1 MKYEN
6 HIGRL
11 SQTELKDRITPH
23 ATRYHFFTSITDRT
37 EKEGT
42 RRGQM
47 TQEKGRRR
55 QKIGRWRV
63 CGCVDMRWE
72 VRASSSSG
80 HYMCCHE
87 VWNFVNPSAGRA
99 TTATQGK
106 PPHFTIYT
114 LHFTL
119 LIPHSTLHTLHFT
132 LYTPHSTLH
141 TPHLHF
147 TLRTLHHFTIYT
159 LNSTLYTPHFTLY
172 TPHSTLYTVHSTLYT
187 LHSTLH
193 TRHSTLPTLH
203 FTLHTG
209 HSTLLTLHSTLHTL
223 HFTLHAPHS
232 TLYSP
237 HFTLH
242 TLHFTLHTL
251 HFALHP
257 FPHSTVYSALVR

>member
-37 EKEGT
+37 EGRYKEGADDA
-42 RRGQM
+42 RKRE
-47 TQEKGRRR
+47 EKTENRKMAGV
-55 QKIGRWRV
+55 WV
-63 CGCVDMRWE
+63 CG
-72 VRASSSSG
+72 
-80 HYMCCHE
+80 HE
-87 VWNFVNPSAGRA
+87 VGSACIRLLWPLYVLPRGLEFCEPKRWSGNHSHPRQ
-99 TTATQGK
+99 T
-106 PPHFTIYT
+106 PHFTIYT